1 MKLRD
6 FKQKKKIEAYHVP
19 LEVTWTGAGDMDK
32 GKKKKQRITL
42 QNEENIGNNIA
53 SREFSYKRKR

>member
-42 QNEENIGNNIA
+42 
-53 SREFSYKRKR
+53 